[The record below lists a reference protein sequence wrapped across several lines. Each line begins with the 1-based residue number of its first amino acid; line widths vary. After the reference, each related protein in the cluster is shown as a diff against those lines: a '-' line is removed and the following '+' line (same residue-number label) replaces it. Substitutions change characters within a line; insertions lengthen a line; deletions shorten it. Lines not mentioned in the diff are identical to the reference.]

1 MSKRLPGI
9 LISVLSLLLMLAPAV
24 SAQTSTL
31 VPRAITVLGEGS
43 ASAPAETATV
53 VISIGADGN
62 VYYDPMTI
70 EPEGTAAPEEVDV
83 SAVIDAIIA
92 HGVPV
97 NDVELVETPFMG
109 EWGSGMGPQPV
120 TIFVTV
126 IQPTV
131 DDLSELL
138 NVVRTTAHT
147 EGLFVNQFG
156 VMYRVSDCRSLRQE
170 ARADAVTNAREEAED
185 QAAALETTIGDVVAS
200 GDTMPMSMGP
210 FQANSCNSVASAQ
223 PYNAIY
229 MAGQFDPSQ
238 PAEVQVSV
246 AVEVSFQIP

>member
-1 MSKRLPGI
+1 MSKRVPGI

-24 SAQTSTL
+24 SAQMSTL
-31 VPRAITVLGEGS
+31 VPGAITVLGEGS

-70 EPEGTAAPEEVDV
+70 EPEGTATSADVDV
-83 SAVIDAIIA
+83 SAIIDAIIA
-92 HGVPV
+92 LGVPV

-120 TIFVTV
+120 TIIVTIV
-126 IQPTV
+126 QPTV

-138 NVVRTTAHT
+138 RVVRTTAHA

-156 VMYRVSDCRSLRQE
+156 VMYLVADCRSLRQE
-170 ARADAVTNAREEAED
+170 ARADAVANARAEAED

-210 FQANSCNSVASAQ
+210 FQANSCNSVVSAQ
-223 PYNAIY
+223 PFNAIY
-229 MAGQFDPSQ
+229 MAGQFDPGL
-238 PAEVQVSV
+238 PAEVIVSV
-246 AVEVSFQIP
+246 AIEVSFEIP